1 MNIIEY
7 FKKKIEE
14 LGYTFA
20 VGDMRQL
27 NLHINDIDFSASNG
41 GVVVCCNNIT
51 EEYYED
57 RTNAIVALY
66 LCKMMPFDF
75 DSYDTV
81 AEQMNVRDHAHVIL
95 QAFKNDNVVDYSNA
109 RITYGF
115 NEFADNVLYCCVRM
129 RVVSLAAEYTC
140 FKILTTR

>member
-27 NLHINDIDFSASNG
+27 NRHINDIDFSSSHE
-41 GVVVCCNNIT
+41 GVVVCCNNIN

-57 RTNAIVALY
+57 RTSAIVSLY
-66 LCKMMPFDF
+66 FCKMMPFDF

-81 AEQMNVRDHAHVIL
+81 SEQMKVRDHAHIIL
-95 QAFKNDNVVDYSNA
+95 QAFKTDNVVDYSNA

-115 NEFADNVLYCCVRM
+115 DEFADNVLYCCVRM
-129 RVVSLAAEYTC
+129 RVESLAAENTC
-140 FKILTTR
+140 LKI